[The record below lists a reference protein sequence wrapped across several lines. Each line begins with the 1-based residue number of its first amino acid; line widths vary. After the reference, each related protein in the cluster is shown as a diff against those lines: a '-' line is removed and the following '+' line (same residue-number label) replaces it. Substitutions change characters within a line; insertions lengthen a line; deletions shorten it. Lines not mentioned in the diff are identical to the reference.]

1 MKNTNG
7 SKRTLLLSVLMS
19 SPGPLIVG
27 ISLITGK
34 SSTQLADFIRRT
46 IELLAIILS
55 FIVYCITVK
64 DDKVDEIKKQKLEKG
79 ANIFVSVAMVLSGV
93 VMTFLALFST
103 DTDQGNV
110 IPGLIIALMSVTANS
125 LFWIKYT
132 KLGQAENSKI
142 LILQS
147 KLYRAKTF
155 VDASVVIT
163 LSTVLLSTNVLVE
176 HYFDMVGTLC
186 VSAYLIFT
194 GAQTLIKELKKNEV
208 DV

>member
-1 MKNTNG
+1 MKNTNV

-79 ANIFVSVAMVLSGV
+79 ANIFVSVAMVLSGI

-125 LFWIKYT
+125 LFWVKYT

>member
-79 ANIFVSVAMVLSGV
+79 ANIFVSVAMVLSGI

-125 LFWIKYT
+125 LFWVKYT

>member
-79 ANIFVSVAMVLSGV
+79 ANIFVSVAMVLSGI

-125 LFWIKYT
+125 LFWVKYT

-194 GAQTLIKELKKNEV
+194 GAQALIKELKKNEV

>member
-155 VDASVVIT
+155 VDTSVVIT